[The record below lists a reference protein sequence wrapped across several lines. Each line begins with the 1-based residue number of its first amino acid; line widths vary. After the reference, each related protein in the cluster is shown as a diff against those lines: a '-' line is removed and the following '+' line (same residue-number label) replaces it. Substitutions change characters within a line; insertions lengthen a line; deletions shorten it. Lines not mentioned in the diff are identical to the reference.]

1 MCSYKMCSWY
11 MVHSELSK
19 GKEIAVDKDVLTQ
32 WVGKKRMA
40 QTGGLG
46 RRWGWRSCFR
56 RC

>member
-32 WVGKKRMA
+32 WVGKK
-40 QTGGLG
+40 
-46 RRWGWRSCFR
+46 
-56 RC
+56 